1 MLKYPIGIQTFEKIR
16 EDGFAYVDKT
26 NLLYDLVKG
35 GSYYFLGRPRR
46 FGKSLLVSTLEA
58 YFKGKKELF
67 HGLAIENLEKDWE
80 SYPVLHFDL
89 SKADFHE
96 RGKLDIILSTAID
109 SLEAE
114 YGVKTPSV
122 APDVRFDVLIREV
135 AAKTGKKVV
144 VLVDEYDGP
153 LVSLID
159 NEELLEENRAKLSG
173 FYKNIKAND
182 AYIKFAFLTG
192 VTKFGHVNVFSA
204 LNNLLDISMDEK
216 FQCICGITEEELHLN
231 FDAGIDEMAKKQGI
245 SKEECYGKMKD
256 MYDGYHFV
264 AGGVGM
270 YNPFSVLNALN
281 SKNFGSYWF
290 HTGTPTGL
298 MLALRQTQQ
307 DISELNGKAVRS
319 QSLENIFNYQT
330 DIIPLLYQS
339 GYLTIK
345 GEDEDGYLVLGFPNG
360 EVKDGFINQLLPLY
374 SSFSDT
380 DKDDLVRKLRRAL
393 RMGDLETFFEEMK
406 AYLAGMYYEFFKND
420 EQTFQSVFYIIG
432 SLLGNGTQPEL
443 HTNRGRIDLL
453 IKTTD
458 LSTCPLFPYST

>member
-204 LNNLLDISMDEK
+204 LNNLLDISMDER
-216 FQCICGITEEELHLN
+216 FQCICGINEEELHIN
-231 FDAGIDEMAKKQGI
+231 FDAGVDEMAKKQA
-245 SKEECYGKMKD
+245 S
-256 MYDGYHFV
+256 
-264 AGGVGM
+264 A
-270 YNPFSVLNALN
+270 
-281 SKNFGSYWF
+281 
-290 HTGTPTGL
+290 
-298 MLALRQTQQ
+298 
-307 DISELNGKAVRS
+307 
-319 QSLENIFNYQT
+319 
-330 DIIPLLYQS
+330 
-339 GYLTIK
+339 
-345 GEDEDGYLVLGFPNG
+345 
-360 EVKDGFINQLLPLY
+360 
-374 SSFSDT
+374 
-380 DKDDLVRKLRRAL
+380 RKSAMAR
-393 RMGDLETFFEEMK
+393 
-406 AYLAGMYYEFFKND
+406 
-420 EQTFQSVFYIIG
+420 
-432 SLLGNGTQPEL
+432 
-443 HTNRGRIDLL
+443 
-453 IKTTD
+453 
-458 LSTCPLFPYST
+458 